1 MSDERLLH
9 DLARLA
15 RTTAGQDDVTLDWE
29 RLSAGALTP
38 DEREA
43 LRRQAETSP
52 QAAAAWDAF
61 RPLDVEEREDLVA
74 RLRQELPARPAPA
87 RVVPLRRAPAWLRL
101 GLVPTLA
108 AAGLLV
114 YFQPWSG
121 PDGLPPYELRLGG
134 MTRAERSAEPSAD
147 ASAPLVFTRGNRF
160 ELLLTPATAARGPL
174 EARAFVAGDAGLTA
188 LPMPDGQRSADGVL
202 RVTGV
207 VGQDVRLPEGD
218 STLVVVLGRP
228 GALPAAA
235 ELQARLADADAARD
249 ALWSAWKL
257 RLRAPAEP

>member
-1 MSDERLLH
+1 MSDERLLQ

-15 RTTAGQDDVTLDWE
+15 RTAASQDDPTPDWE
-29 RLSAGALTP
+29 RLAAGELSAA
-38 DEREA
+38 EQEA

-52 QAAAAWDAF
+52 RAAAAWDAF
-61 RPLDVEEREDLVA
+61 RPLDAEDREALVA
-74 RLRQELPARPAPA
+74 RLRQELPTRPAPA

-121 PDGLPPYELRLGG
+121 PEALPPYELRLQG
-134 MTRAERSAEPSAD
+134 MTRAERSAAPPDD
-147 ASAPLVFTRGNRF
+147 ASAPLVFAFGNRF
-160 ELLLTPATAARGPL
+160 ELLLRPATAAHGPL
-174 EARAFVAGDAGLTA
+174 EARAFVAGSAGLTA
-188 LPMPDGQRSADGVL
+188 LAMPDAQRSSDGAL

-207 VGQDVRLPEGD
+207 VGQDVRLPEGE

-228 GALPAAA
+228 GALPAPA
-235 ELQARLADADAARD
+235 ELQARLAHVDSARD